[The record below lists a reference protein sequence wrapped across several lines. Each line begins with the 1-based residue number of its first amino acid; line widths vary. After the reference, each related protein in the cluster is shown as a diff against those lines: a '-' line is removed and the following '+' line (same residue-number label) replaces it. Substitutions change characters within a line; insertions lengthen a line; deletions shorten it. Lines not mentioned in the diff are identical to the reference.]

1 MTRGHETKRKSDRNA
16 IGKRSQKRSKIYAR
30 TIKKNFEIS
39 SQKPS
44 KIALRASW
52 VALAKT
58 NGLQVRLG
66 SSPGAFLNIFGAP
79 GSVSQALLA
88 GPGRPKSALGAPW
101 ARFWRPKHRTKSR
114 PRVIVAAL
122 IVRERF
128 GDDFRTIFDD
138 VRSIFGRFWGPS
150 MVWFVMLLSG
160 LCRWV
165 VVCQSQ
171 PQSTLTHAD
180 TSLF

>member
-1 MTRGHETKRKSDRNA
+1 MRCREKVPPHVKSRSHPLNEEARGPLTSVVAPKLTNAQANQKKVRISLRKSPK
-16 IGKRSQKRSKIYAR
+16 IG
-30 TIKKNFEIS
+30 
-39 SQKPS
+39 P
-44 KIALRASW
+44 RASW
-52 VALAKT
+52 AALAKT

-79 GSVSQALLA
+79 GSISQALLA

-138 VRSIFGRFWGPS
+138 VQSIFGRFGDRP
-150 MVWFVMLLSG
+150 WFGS
-160 LCRWV
+160 
-165 VVCQSQ
+165 
-171 PQSTLTHAD
+171 
-180 TSLF
+180 

>member
-1 MTRGHETKRKSDRNA
+1 M
-16 IGKRSQKRSKIYAR
+16 
-30 TIKKNFEIS
+30 
-39 SQKPS
+39 
-44 KIALRASW
+44 
-52 VALAKT
+52 
-58 NGLQVRLG
+58 RLG

-101 ARFWRPKHRTKSR
+101 ARSWRPKHRAKSR

-122 IVRERF
+122 IVRDRF

-180 TSLF
+180 TSLFLTHGLDPLGLPFPVPSFSCYRQLPPSDLMITSPHAHMMILSYGHTVI

>member
-1 MTRGHETKRKSDRNA
+1 M
-16 IGKRSQKRSKIYAR
+16 R
-30 TIKKNFEIS
+30 TIKKTLKFRRKN
-39 SQKPS
+39 
-44 KIALRASW
+44 LRKSIY
-52 VALAKT
+52 K
-58 NGLQVRLG
+58 RLG
-66 SSPGAFLNIFGAP
+66 RRSPRQMGSKCVSGAFHPSAFLNIVGAP
-79 GSVSQALLA
+79 GNVSQALLA

-160 LCRWV
+160 LCRLV
-165 VVCQSQ
+165 AVCQSK

>member
-1 MTRGHETKRKSDRNA
+1 MIETLSENDRKNDQKSTRERE
-16 IGKRSQKRSKIYAR
+16 
-30 TIKKNFEIS
+30 KKFEIS

-44 KIALRASW
+44 KIDLRAPW
-52 VALAKT
+52 AALAKT

-79 GSVSQALLA
+79 GSVFQALLA

-101 ARFWRPKHRTKSR
+101 ASFWRPKHRTKSR

-138 VRSIFGRFWGPS
+138 VQSIFGRFGDRP
-150 MVWFVMLLSG
+150 WFGS
-160 LCRWV
+160 
-165 VVCQSQ
+165 
-171 PQSTLTHAD
+171 
-180 TSLF
+180 

>member
-1 MTRGHETKRKSDRNA
+1 MTPSEKAIETLSENDRKND
-16 IGKRSQKRSKIYAR
+16 QKSTRER
-30 TIKKNFEIS
+30 FKKNFEIS

-44 KIALRASW
+44 KIDLRAFW
-52 VALAKT
+52 AALAKT

-79 GSVSQALLA
+79 GSISQALLA
-88 GPGRPKSALGAPW
+88 GPGRPKNALGAPW

-128 GDDFRTIFDD
+128 GDDVRTIFDD
-138 VRSIFGRFWGPS
+138 VQSIFGRFGDRP
-150 MVWFVMLLSG
+150 WFGS
-160 LCRWV
+160 
-165 VVCQSQ
+165 
-171 PQSTLTHAD
+171 
-180 TSLF
+180 

>member
-1 MTRGHETKRKSDRNA
+1 MTRGHDTKRKSDRNA
-16 IGKRSQKRSKIYAR
+16 IGKRSQKRSQIYAR
-30 TIKKNFEIS
+30 TLKNNFEIS

-52 VALAKT
+52 AALAKT

-101 ARFWRPKHRTKSR
+101 ARFWLALGRSWLARDAPRSFQDPPRLPKTPFWTAFFDHSGPFRGSFWTLLAAQIDPSSLQ
-114 PRVIVAAL
+114 VA
-122 IVRERF
+122 
-128 GDDFRTIFDD
+128 
-138 VRSIFGRFWGPS
+138 S
-150 MVWFVMLLSG
+150 
-160 LCRWV
+160 
-165 VVCQSQ
+165 
-171 PQSTLTHAD
+171 
-180 TSLF
+180 

>member
-1 MTRGHETKRKSDRNA
+1 MTPSEKAIETLSENDRKNDQKSTHERF
-16 IGKRSQKRSKIYAR
+16 
-30 TIKKNFEIS
+30 KKNLEIS

-52 VALAKT
+52 AALAKT

-88 GPGRPKSALGAPW
+88 GPGRPKNALGAPW

-138 VRSIFGRFWGPS
+138 VQSIFGRFGDRP
-150 MVWFVMLLSG
+150 WFGS
-160 LCRWV
+160 
-165 VVCQSQ
+165 
-171 PQSTLTHAD
+171 
-180 TSLF
+180 